1 MINRRYQ
8 KIIEQS
14 CNIWNRWRKD
24 NFKIEIESISSRKL
38 TFIVTILLLTG
49 TFSFT
54 KVLADFYRRPD
65 FFRRGDELLEREIR
79 RIQER
84 KPDPTLNISTPE
96 SSSSTWH
103 PLMFLEAG
111 FSIWI
116 PQGVFSQ
123 ETINLKTS
131 NEPIEFKLF
140 TSNAVSEEFIVAYS
154 DNLDAENIENT
165 EAFLEKIRDAIIE
178 ETQFKLTQER
188 SINLGKNRGKEFSL
202 QDNTETI
209 IFRIYLV
216 EERLYVLGASQ
227 QIKRQQ
233 KEKVAIFFN
242 SLQILE

>member
-1 MINRRYQ
+1 MSNRWHW

-14 CNIWNRWRKD
+14 IDTWNRWRKD
-24 NFKIEIESISSRKL
+24 NFKLELDSSYSRKL
-38 TFIVTILLLTG
+38 TFIATILSIAG

-54 KVLADFYRRPD
+54 TVQAQLYRRPD

-96 SSSSTWH
+96 LSSSTWQ

-123 ETINLKTS
+123 ETITLETS
-131 NEPIEFKLF
+131 NESIEFKLF
-140 TSNAVSEEFIVAYS
+140 TSNALSEEFIVAYS
-154 DNLDAENIENT
+154 DNLDAEKIENT